1 MEAVG
6 QRGSRAVEEHAKAAR
21 AREITS
27 YRDLLVWEQAMQ
39 LTAAVYRLTKSWPKD
54 ELYGL
59 TSQARRASASVPANI
74 AEGYGR
80 ENRGSYVQF
89 LKIAQGSLKE
99 LETHLLIA
107 ERVDIATKPEI
118 AFVLARC
125 ESVGKLLR
133 ALIRKLPAD

>member
-1 MEAVG
+1 MT
-6 QRGSRAVEEHAKAAR
+6 K
-21 AREITS
+21 INS
-27 YRDLLVWEQAMQ
+27 YRDLLVWEQAME
-39 LTAAVYRLTKSWPKD
+39 LVATVYRTTRAWPKE

-59 TSQARRASASVPANI
+59 TSQARRAATSVPANI

-80 ENRGSYVQF
+80 QNAKSYVQF

-107 ERVDIATKPEI
+107 RRVEI
-118 AFVLARC
+118 AEAAGIESLLHQC

-133 ALIRKLPAD
+133 LLMSKLAPS